1 MNPIRDSMKNI
12 RATEELKQNTL
23 QYLYEQEKR
32 DCRTRTRLGVVRRLA
47 LAAVSILLLVGI
59 GGYSVYRQPVSY
71 ISVDVNPSIE
81 LSVNR
86 FGRVVSTEAFNN
98 DGRDIAE
105 RVPLRNLPYMQA
117 IGRLLEDESCLG
129 FLREDSILVFTVVS
143 DQAEKMI
150 KELNASELLK
160 SHGAL
165 TYTSDASCMH
175 EAHQHQMS
183 FGKYRTY
190 LELLKYDGSVT
201 IDDCHSMTMGEMRDK
216 IDACAHEGEWNTG
229 EEKHNH
235 GKGHECND

>member
-216 IDACAHEGEWNTG
+216 IDACAHEGEWNMG